1 MSTTSVRPPLTGT
14 VTLLQE
20 VPLKCS
26 STGEL
31 SRCKPSWNA
40 VPAAQMSDGDDPEIE
55 VMSRSGSVVGT
66 GRLVVVQ
73 VVPLN
78 CSASP
83 LLLTDHRFVAENART
98 GPSSTLAGMVISDHA
113 VPLKWNAT
121 DSWTMVPP
129 VLMSP
134 VPTAVMLLAEVP
146 VMELTEAEFPAAVAI
161 PAGNPCPVQLVP
173 FQCSNASVPP
183 GTPTAHTSVGE
194 AA

>member
-26 STGEL
+26 SIGEK
-31 SRCKPSWNA
+31 SRCRPSLDA
-40 VPAAQMSDGDDPEIE
+40 MPAAQMSDGDDPEIE
-55 VMSRSGSVVGT
+55 VRSSWDSVVTIGS
-66 GRLVVVQ
+66 LVVVQ

-83 LLLTDHRFVAENART
+83 LLLTDHRLVAENART

-121 DSWTMVPP
+121 DSATMVPP
-129 VLMSP
+129 VLMSA

-146 VMELTEAEFPAAVAI
+146 VMKLTPAEFPGAVAI
-161 PAGNPCPVQLVP
+161 PAGSPCPVQLVP
-173 FQCSNASVPP
+173 FQCSNASVPR
-183 GTPTAHTSVGE
+183 GT
-194 AA
+194 

>member
-1 MSTTSVRPPLTGT
+1 MSATSVRPVLTGT

-26 STGEL
+26 SIGAV
-31 SRCKPSWNA
+31 PSSGSPLDA
-40 VPAAQMSDGDDPEIE
+40 LPAAQMSDGDDPELE
-55 VMSRSGSVVGT
+55 VMSRSGSVVVI

-83 LLLTDHRFVAENART
+83 LSLTDHRLVAENAVS

-113 VPLKWNAT
+113 VPLKWKAT
-121 DSWTMVPP
+121 DSATMVPP
-129 VLMSP
+129 VLVSP

-146 VMELTEAEFPAAVAI
+146 VMNLTDAEFPGAVAS
-161 PAGNPCPVQLVP
+161 PAGSPCPVHLAP
-173 FQCSNASVPP
+173 FQCSNWSPA
-183 GTPTAHTSVGE
+183 GCPTAQT
-194 AA
+194 

>member
-1 MSTTSVRPPLTGT
+1 MSTTSVRPPLAGT

-55 VMSRSGSVVGT
+55 VMSRSGSVVVI

-83 LLLTDHRFVAENART
+83 LSLTDHRLVAENAVS
-98 GPSSTLAGMVISDHA
+98 GPSSTLAGMVISDQA
-113 VPLKWNAT
+113 VPLKWKAT
-121 DSWTMVPP
+121 DSATMVPP
-129 VLMSP
+129 VLISP

-146 VMELTEAEFPAAVAI
+146 VMNLTDAEFPGAVAS
-161 PAGNPCPVQLVP
+161 PAGSPCPVHLVP
-173 FQCSNASVPP
+173 FQCSNWSPA
-183 GTPTAHTSVGE
+183 GCPTAQTSV
-194 AA
+194 

>member
-1 MSTTSVRPPLTGT
+1 MATTSVRPPLTGT

-40 VPAAQMSDGDDPEIE
+40 VPAAHMSDGDDPEIE

-73 VVPLN
+73 VVPLK

-121 DSWTMVPP
+121 DSATMVPP

-146 VMELTEAEFPAAVAI
+146 VMKLTEAEFPGAVAS
-161 PAGNPCPVQLVP
+161 PAGSPCPVQLVP
-173 FQCSNASVPP
+173 FQCSNASLPP
-183 GTPTAHTSVGE
+183 GNPTAQTSVGE

>member
-1 MSTTSVRPPLTGT
+1 MSTTSVSPPVGEATGT
-14 VTLLQE
+14 LTLLHE

-31 SRCKPSWNA
+31 SRCRPSLNS
-40 VPAAQMSDGDDPEIE
+40 VPAAQISDGDDPEIE

-121 DSWTMVPP
+121 DSWTMVP
-129 VLMSP
+129 
-134 VPTAVMLLAEVP
+134 TAVMLLAEVP
-146 VMELTEAEFPAAVAI
+146 VMKFTPAEFPGAVAS

-173 FQCSNASVPP
+173 FQCSNASLPP
-183 GTPTAHTSVGE
+183 GNPTAQTSVGD